1 MVSFTEKGKTFE
13 MDPLDPIIEEA
24 CLELGID
31 NKVDLKKKRLR
42 DFKEIG
48 LIEAM

>member
-13 MDPLDPIIEEA
+13 MDPLEPIIEEA

-31 NKVDLKKKRLR
+31 NKIDLKKKRFK

-48 LIEAM
+48 LIDAL